1 MRAATRSITAIL
13 ATFLVPAA
21 LAAGAFAPGADA
33 FDAAAKL
40 VPADAV
46 ALVLVPSPKAAS
58 DDLQQ
63 ALDRMGRAESALG
76 GRPIDLLKAQLR
88 IGPGFDDRGPL
99 ALWVERRNGAATAVG
114 AFPVTDAKAFIAGTF
129 TAAPELGPDAYRMP
143 DRPGQPL
150 FVREVGSHV
159 IVAQDA
165 RSAQGYDPKGGVA
178 AALAAHAGERG
189 MAIMRAADAC
199 SWAGESVFA
208 DAAAGIRA
216 AADPNTTPADRER
229 GADVVSQVTDGIVAF
244 DFDALGVGIRAHA
257 RFRDGSEVANAIQPS
272 KGDRRALGTLLAR
285 LPAAPYYGAFGIDLA
300 ALGGSSHL
308 RGFLRTIPR
317 AQQVE
322 LPPWLDA
329 VQDKVRSLQVAAYP
343 SKLGI
348 LSGGVLNDAA
358 FVVVT
363 DDPAAVKQA
372 LRAWIEGQAGEADG
386 IRRVPAWEDARA
398 LKDGST
404 VSAFEVKEVVIGPG
418 GDAMQRIIKQVFVG
432 ARGLHGFAKEVP
444 GALVVTYC
452 QRTDVL
458 GRALK
463 AASGAEGARTLGT
476 DPTIKA
482 MEPWLV
488 PDPDVA
494 VFLGVGELL
503 GAAQQV
509 ADMVP
514 GADGAMLP
522 APTERLEPVGVAVRC
537 KDASWEVAVVVP
549 SGVLALAWDAAKAQ
563 LMPPA
568 PKAPPAA
575 APPQSAPPAAAPKVP

>member
-1 MRAATRSITAIL
+1 MRATTRSLTAIL
-13 ATFLVPAA
+13 AAILVPAA
-21 LAAGAFAPGADA
+21 LAAGMFAPAGDA

-46 ALVLVPSPKAAS
+46 AVVLLPSPKAAS

-88 IGPGFDDRGPL
+88 IGPGFDDRGPC
-99 ALWVERRNGAATAVG
+99 ALWIERRDGKAAAVG

-129 TAAPELGPDAYRMP
+129 TPAPDLGPDAYRMP
-143 DRPGQPL
+143 DRPDQAL
-150 FVREVGSHV
+150 FVREAGKHV

-165 RSAQGYDPKGGVA
+165 RSAQGYDPKGGIG

-189 MAIMRAADAC
+189 LAIMRAADAC

-208 DAAAGIRA
+208 DAAAAMRA
-216 AADPNTTPADRER
+216 ATDPNTTPADRER

-257 RFRDGSEVANAIQPS
+257 RFREGSEIAKAIQPS
-272 KGDRRALGTLLAR
+272 AKGAAPRMAASLLGR
-285 LPAAPYYGAFGIDLA
+285 LPAAPYYGALGIDLLS
-300 ALGGSSHL
+300 LGGSSHL

-329 VQDKVRSLQVAAYP
+329 VQDKVQSLQVAAYP
-343 SKLGI
+343 SKLGV

-358 FVVVT
+358 FVVAT
-363 DDPAAVKQA
+363 SDPAAVKQA
-372 LRAWIEGQAGEADG
+372 LRTWIEGQAGESEG
-386 IRRVPAWEDARA
+386 IRRAPAWEDART
-398 LKDGST
+398 LKDGT
-404 VSAFEVKEVVIGPG
+404 AVSAFEVKEVVTGPG
-418 GDAMQRIIKQVFVG
+418 GDAMQRIVKQMFVG
-432 ARGLHGFAKEVP
+432 ARGLHGFAKELP
-444 GALVVTYC
+444 GALVVTYS
-452 QRTDVL
+452 QRADVL

-463 AASGAEGARTLGT
+463 AASGAEGARTLGA
-476 DPTIKA
+476 DATIKA

-509 ADMVP
+509 AEMIP

-522 APTERLEPVGVAVRC
+522 APAERMEPVGLAVRC
-537 KDASWEVAVVVP
+537 KDATWEVAVVVP
-549 SGVLALAWDAAKAQ
+549 SGVLALGWDAAKAQ
-563 LMPPA
+563 LMPPPA
-568 PKAPPAA
+568 PKAP
-575 APPQSAPPAAAPKVP
+575 

>member
-1 MRAATRSITAIL
+1 MRAATRTHIAIL
-13 ATFLVPAA
+13 ATILVPAA
-21 LAAGAFAPGADA
+21 LAAGAVVPAPGADA
-33 FDAAAKL
+33 FDAAARL
-40 VPADAV
+40 VPPDAV
-46 ALVLVPSPKAAS
+46 AVVLVPSPKAAS

-88 IGPGFDDRGPL
+88 IGPGFDDRG
-99 ALWVERRNGAATAVG
+99 AFAAWAERRDGAISFAA
-114 AFPVTDAKAFIAGTF
+114 AFPVTDAKAFIAATF
-129 TAAPELGPDAYRMP
+129 TPFPEMGPDAYRMP
-143 DRPGQPL
+143 DRPGQHF
-150 FVREVGSHV
+150 FVRESGPHV

-165 RSAQGYDPKGGVA
+165 RGAQGYDPKGGIA
-178 AALAAHAGERG
+178 SALAAHAGERG
-189 MAIMRAADAC
+189 MAILRASDAC
-199 SWAGESVFA
+199 SWAGEPVFA
-208 DAAAGIRA
+208 DAAAAIRA
-216 AADPNTTPADRER
+216 STDENTTPADRER
-229 GADVVSQVTDGIVAF
+229 SADVVSQVTDGIVAF

-257 RFRDGSEVANAIQPS
+257 RFRDGSEIAKAIQPS
-272 KGDRRALGTLLAR
+272 KGERRALAALLAR
-285 LPAAPYYGAFGIDLA
+285 LPAAPYYGVFGIDLA

-308 RGFLRTIPR
+308 RNFLRTIPR

-329 VQDKVRSLQVAAYP
+329 VQDKVRALQVAAYP
-343 SKLGI
+343 SKLGV
-348 LSGGVLNDAA
+348 LAGGVLNDAA
-358 FVVVT
+358 FVVTT
-363 DDPAAVKQA
+363 DDPSAAKQA
-372 LRAWIEGQAGEADG
+372 LRAWIEGQAGESDG
-386 IRRVPAWEDARA
+386 IRRVPGWEDART

-404 VSAFEVKEVVIGPG
+404 VSAFEVKEVVTGPG
-418 GDAMQRIIKQVFVG
+418 GDAMQRIVKQMLVG

-444 GALVVTYC
+444 GALVVTYS

-488 PDPDVA
+488 PDADA
-494 VFLGVGELL
+494 AAFLGVGELL

-509 ADMVP
+509 AGSLP
-514 GADGAMLP
+514 GVDGGMLP
-522 APTERLEPVGVAVRC
+522 TVTERMEPVGFAVRC

-549 SGVLALAWDAAKAQ
+549 SGVLGLAWDAAKAQ

-568 PKAPPAA
+568 PKAGPAA
-575 APPQSAPPAAAPKVP
+575 APPEPKSP